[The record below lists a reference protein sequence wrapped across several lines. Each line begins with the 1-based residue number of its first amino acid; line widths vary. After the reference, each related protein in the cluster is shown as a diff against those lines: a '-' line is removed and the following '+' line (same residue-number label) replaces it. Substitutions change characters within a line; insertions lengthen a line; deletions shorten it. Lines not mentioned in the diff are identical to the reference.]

1 MMKRPRY
8 ALEEEDL
15 TEEAKLENF
24 LKLAEAEEDDAAE
37 NKNTETSVEGKYV
50 SLKERV
56 ASKKQRSNGRISK
69 GPALRQS
76 NDEDLEKTR
85 KSLLD
90 EADSLRKSLATLDKK
105 VLKQQKQLDSEEV
118 LLKEANQVQTNALQS
133 NEEIAKGI
141 SYSES
146 LPTNWTAPRYI
157 TKESE
162 EFHNNIRKKWHIL
175 VDGKSCPPPIRS
187 FREMKFPKVLL
198 DTMQARGISKPT
210 PIQVQAIPALLSGR
224 DIVGIAFTGSGKTLT
239 FSLPM
244 IMYGLEEEMAMPL
257 EPGEG
262 PIGLVLCPS
271 RELARQTFEVVE
283 HLGQSLGSTGE
294 FPCLRSVLCI
304 GGEDKRSQI
313 EPIQRNGIH
322 FIIATPGRI
331 NDLLNQ
337 GKINMDLC
345 KYLVLDEGDRMLDF
359 GFDEEVHGIIN
370 KFKRQRQTVLFSA
383 TMPQKFQDFAKKT
396 LVQPLVINVGR
407 AGAANLDVIQEVE
420 YVKSEAKI
428 VYLLECLQ
436 KTAPPVIIFCERKQ
450 DVDDIH
456 EYLLLKGVDAA
467 SIHGGKDQEER
478 NDAISRFKTGATD
491 VLVATDI
498 AAKGLDFPDIQHVI
512 NFDMASEIENHVHRI
527 GRTGRCGRTGVATTF
542 INKDVDEST
551 LLDLK
556 HLLIE
561 AKQRVPPV
569 LQALDDPDDDLQNVG
584 GTKGC
589 AFCGGLGHR
598 ITECPKLDKD
608 ARRLGQGRK
617 DSLAH
622 RGGDW

>member
-1 MMKRPRY
+1 MIGTKRRLP
-8 ALEEEDL
+8 D
-15 TEEAKLENF
+15 
-24 LKLAEAEEDDAAE
+24 EDDDEMKKFMEMAE
-37 NKNTETSVEGKYV
+37 NDADEYEEYV
-50 SLKERV
+50 SV
-56 ASKKQRSNGRISK
+56 KQRKQPRVRQFSVTTATKTTTSK
-69 GPALRQS
+69 SSRD
-76 NDEDLEKTR
+76 DEPVV

-90 EADSLRKSLATLDKK
+90 ESEAIRKSQATMDRTLM
-105 VLKQQKQLDSEEV
+105 KQQKQQSSEQM
-118 LLKEANQVQTNALQS
+118 LLREANQVQTNALLS
-133 NEEIAKGI
+133 NEEIAQGI
-141 SYSES
+141 SYHES
-146 LPTNWTAPRYI
+146 LKSSWTAPRYI
-157 TKESE
+157 LEQGE
-162 EFHNNIRKKWHIL
+162 EAHELVRKKWHIL
-175 VDGKSCPPPIRS
+175 VEGEACPPPIKS
-187 FREMKFPKVLL
+187 FNEMKVPECLLNAMKVK
-198 DTMQARGISKPT
+198 GIAKPT
-210 PIQVQAIPALLSGR
+210 PIQVQGIPAILSGR

-244 IMYGLEEEMAMPL
+244 IMFALEEEIKLPL
-257 EPGEG
+257 KGGEG
-262 PIGLVLCPS
+262 PVGLVLCPS

-283 HLGQSLGSTGE
+283 SYCQCFADSNGR
-294 FPCLRSVLCI
+294 FPPLRAVLTI
-304 GGEDKRSQI
+304 GGEDKRAQVD
-313 EPIQRNGIH
+313 PVARLGVH
-322 FIIATPGRI
+322 CIIATPGRI

-337 GKINMDLC
+337 GRISMDC
-345 KYLVLDEGDRMLDF
+345 CRYLVLDEADRMLDF
-359 GFDEEVHGIIN
+359 GFDEEVHSIIN
-370 KFKRQRQTVLFSA
+370 HFKRQRQTILFSA

-396 LVQPLVINVGR
+396 LVRPLVVNVGR

-436 KTAPPVIIFCERKQ
+436 KTPPPVIIFCERKQ

-456 EYLLLKGVDAA
+456 EYLLVKGVAAA

-478 NDAISRFKTGATD
+478 NEAIRQFKEGSKD

-512 NFDMASEIENHVHRI
+512 NFDMPAEIENHVHRI

-542 INKDVDEST
+542 INKDVEEST

-569 LQALDDPDDDLQNVG
+569 LQALDDPDDELMDVG
-584 GTKGC
+584 GTRGC

-617 DSLAH
+617 DSLAS
-622 RGGDW
+622 GGGNW